1 MPGGRDED
9 DSGDAPPRLSLR
21 HRLLLLLPH
30 LSKDPDKAPLGERLR
45 GAVLKPV
52 DPGTGAAKAKAPDK
66 RASVEEL
73 EAHLKYA
80 DDKERLIGLLLAPI
94 AAAIGILVV
103 NDRISKHAAQF
114 LSNGKPNPQYVS
126 LSLLHELEL
135 VFLGLAAVMV
145 VTAYFRKR
153 LFLGIAMALYGLAI
167 FNLRY
172 WGFGV
177 PFIMVG
183 AWLLVRAYRAQR
195 DLREAVGNGP
205 SRSGGGRRGGANSN
219 TSRRRPNKRYT
230 PRSTPPK
237 RQPPKPE
244 NEQKAG

>member
-1 MPGGRDED
+1 MPGGRDD
-9 DSGDAPPRLSLR
+9 DDLGGAPPRLSLW
-21 HRLLLLLPH
+21 HRLLLSLPRFNR
-30 LSKDPDKAPLGERLR
+30 DRDKAPLGERLR
-45 GAVLKPV
+45 EAIVKPV
-52 DPGTGAAKAKAPDK
+52 EPSAAAKAKTPDK
-66 RASVEEL
+66 SASVEEL

-114 LSNGKPNPQYVS
+114 LSSGKPNPQYVS
-126 LSLLHELEL
+126 ISLLHELEL

-195 DLREAVGNGP
+195 DLREATGDRP
-205 SRSGGGRRGGANSN
+205 SRPGGGRRGGATSN
-219 TSRRRPNKRYT
+219 TSRPRPNKRYT
-230 PRSTPPK
+230 PRSAPPK
-237 RQPPKPE
+237 RSPPKPE